1 MTAYSI
7 GCCSY
12 LKDEQVDEDN
22 NALTVDEDD
31 RTEHYEQYHGKS
43 RIGRLMASYA
53 LLFVT
58 CCVPVSA
65 GLQPRRLKSYLTSMR
80 LMSCSD

>member
-1 MTAYSI
+1 M
-7 GCCSY
+7 
-12 LKDEQVDEDN
+12 DEDN
-22 NALTVDEDD
+22 NPLTVDEDD
-31 RTEHYEQYHGKS
+31 RTEHYEKYHGKS

-58 CCVPVSA
+58 CCVPVSTLPVSPQIKVIFDFKA
-65 GLQPRRLKSYLTSMR
+65 AFDS